1 MEEICES
8 LEQKPSVVMIC
19 ITCVDA
25 LLGTDMERVCRKA
38 EEKAGLP
45 VRPCYMYALTREGR
59 KPPMVHVRQSLY
71 SLLEPAKKKGN
82 VVNLLGFFSPLVDD
96 CELYD
101 LLHSAGIK
109 TIHEISRCR
118 NFEEYKTMSEANFNL
133 VLHQE
138 SRFAAEDFN
147 DRLKIPFIELRRLY
161 QTDKIQNQYQAL
173 GSVLGISFDTD
184 TYRKAAEQAVE
195 DFRKV
200 CPDASFAVGE
210 CMNGDPFEMAL
221 ALLKYGFKVPEIYG
235 TITVENFVYMK
246 QLALLSPE
254 TRVFS
259 NMEPTMIYY
268 DPAESGVNITIGKD
282 ALYYHQDC
290 PGIMWNQD
298 EQPYGFA
305 GVRRLFEALKEV
317 AE

>member
-1 MEEICES
+1 MPPAH
-8 LEQKPSVVMIC
+8 K
-19 ITCVDA
+19 
-25 LLGTDMERVCRKA
+25 
-38 EEKAGLP
+38 EKARPAALAVSPHHTGLS
-45 VRPCYMYALTREGR
+45 G
-59 KPPMVHVRQSLY
+59 Y
-71 SLLEPAKKKGN
+71 SSAAEPAGSHN
-82 VVNLLGFFSPLVDD
+82 HADSAVPADD
-96 CELYD
+96 RL
-101 LLHSAGIK
+101 
-109 TIHEISRCR
+109 RP
-118 NFEEYKTMSEANFNL
+118 NFNL

-138 SRFAAEDFN
+138 SRYAAEDFN

-173 GSVLGISFDTD
+173 ASVLGISFELDE
-184 TYRKAAEQAVE
+184 YREAAEQGIE

-210 CMNGDPFEMAL
+210 CMNGDPFELAL

-235 TITVENFVYMK
+235 TITAENFVYMK

-268 DPAESGVNITIGKD
+268 DPAQSGVNITIGKD

-290 PGIMWNQD
+290 PGLMWNQD

-317 AE
+317 AG

>member
-1 MEEICES
+1 
-8 LEQKPSVVMIC
+8 MIC

-38 EEKAGLP
+38 EERAGLP

-82 VVNLLGFFSPLVDD
+82 VVNLLGFFSPLIDD

-101 LLHSAGIK
+101 ILHSAGIK
-109 TIHEISRCR
+109 TVHEISRCR
-118 NFEEYKTMSEANFNL
+118 NFDEYKTMSEANFNL

-138 SRFAAEDFN
+138 ARAAAEDFHE
-147 DRLKIPFIELRRLY
+147 RLKIPFIELRRLY
-161 QTDKIQNQYQAL
+161 QTDKIENQYQAF
-173 GSVLGISFDTD
+173 GSVLGVTFDT
-184 TYRKAAEQAVE
+184 TAYRKAAEQAVE
-195 DFRKV
+195 NFRKV

-210 CMNGDPFEMAL
+210 CMNGDPFELAL

-246 QLALLSPE
+246 QLALLSP
-254 TRVFS
+254 TTKVFS

-268 DPAESGVNITIGKD
+268 EPKESGVNITIGKD

-290 PGIMWNQD
+290 PGLMWNQD
-298 EQPYGFA
+298 EQPFGFA